1 MYFRILMLAATA
13 CLLIGATLV
22 AADPGSVGFNFLKV
36 SPGARNAAMGDVGV
50 SLPSTLY
57 GAYFNPAVISTADH
71 ASVGLMHHEGIFDTR
86 REYLGG
92 ATPALGGVIAVGF
105 DYFKVGEIEARDL
118 PTEEPLNLFDAQDW
132 LVSVSYALKLNDKI
146 AAGITGKYAAE
157 KIDTRTA
164 DAFLADAG
172 LWFKPTPL
180 AAIGVAVRHF
190 GSKPKFTE
198 EEIDLPVT
206 FAGGLSVT
214 TRGLTVA
221 GEASAPKESDV
232 RLNFGAEKQLAEM
245 FALRAGY
252 KVGYDEENFS
262 AGAGFSKSIWQIDYA
277 FIPYKSGLGSTHR
290 FALTISLK

>member
-1 MYFRILMLAATA
+1 MYLGR
-13 CLLIGATLV
+13 LIFVATLSLMCCATLL

-50 SLPSTLY
+50 SLPSTLF
-57 GAYFNPAVISTADH
+57 GAYFNPAVISTAEH
-71 ASVGLMHHEGIFDTR
+71 ASVGFMHHEGIFDTR

-92 ATPALGGVIAVGF
+92 ATPALGGVVAIGF
-105 DYFKVGEIEARDL
+105 DYFKVGEIEAREL
-118 PTEEPLNLFDAQDW
+118 PTEEPIGLFDAQDW
-132 LVSVSYALKLNDKI
+132 LVSVSYALKFNDKI
-146 AAGITGKYAAE
+146 AAGVTGKYAAE

-172 LWFKPTPL
+172 LFFKPTPM
-180 AAIGVAVRHF
+180 AAIGVAVRHL

-206 FAGGLSVT
+206 FAGGLSIA
-214 TRGLTVA
+214 TRGLTFA
-221 GEASAPKESDV
+221 GEVAAPKESDL
-232 RLNFGAEKQLAEM
+232 RLNIGAEKQLAEM

-262 AGAGFSKSIWQIDYA
+262 AGAGFSKSIWQVDYA

-290 FALTISLK
+290 FALTINLK